1 MESNKYSQK
10 TSCHFLTSL
19 TSGQYYIYIYSS
31 LSLSLL
37 LCCILLQG
45 TTERQGQ
52 VGVVSLRQAWL
63 PTLAEFGRQALLP
76 KLSEFGPRPQEP
88 DGSQPHVTCNIS
100 KQRYVAVIVI
110 RKMLRHCRVCVC
122 VCVCVCV
129 SVCVCVCVC
138 VCVSVC
144 VSTICIDVKLQ
155 HIAGGQQPIFLCC
168 PTKLWKM
175 WWKGSWAHEPGLYL
189 YSPAP
194 GRI

>member
-19 TSGQYYIYIYSS
+19 TSGQYIYIYSS

-110 RKMLRHCRVCVC
+110 RKMLRHCRVCVW
-122 VCVCVCV
+122 
-129 SVCVCVCVC
+129 VCVCVCVC
-138 VCVSVC
+138 LCVCVCVC
-144 VSTICIDVKLQ
+144 EYHLYRCKTSAYCRGATAHLPMLPNEAMEDVVEGFMG
-155 HIAGGQQPIFLCC
+155 A
-168 PTKLWKM
+168 
-175 WWKGSWAHEPGLYL
+175 
-189 YSPAP
+189 
-194 GRI
+194 